1 MRPFFSSRT
10 YSTMAARILILTS
23 LFYCLVLASGNSH
36 ARTSPSRGS
45 IIVDA
50 SGEYPHSYTN
60 LSAAVTALHNR
71 TTSQTIFI
79 LPGTYTEQVYIPPH
93 AGPLTIQGYTSD
105 ARSYRSNLITITS
118 NISRL
123 TPGLANNDA
132 TSTVRLW
139 TSNVRLY
146 NLNIA
151 NTFGSGSQALA
162 LSAQNTNQGFYGCS
176 FTGYQDTVYSN
187 EGRQIYAKS
196 YINGA
201 VDFIFGLRASA
212 WFHDVDIVTVGTG
225 YITANGRETANNT
238 SVYVFDQCKVTGTS
252 GVNSTYL
259 GRPWRP
265 FSRVVFQ
272 KSYLGDVVK
281 AEGWSKWDTV
291 QSVDNVGYR
300 EYKNFGPGAGVGA
313 RANFSSQLEKS
324 IGAEEVLGKRFER
337 EEWVDTNYL

>member
-1 MRPFFSSRT
+1 
-10 YSTMAARILILTS
+10 MAARVIVLTS
-23 LFYCLVLASGNSH
+23 LLYCLVIASSNRH

-50 SGEYPHSYTN
+50 SGKYPYSYTN
-60 LSAAVTALHNR
+60 LSTAVAALHNN

-105 ARSYRSNLITITS
+105 ARSYHSNLITITS

-139 TSNVRLY
+139 TSNVKLY

-162 LSAQNTNQGFYGCS
+162 ISAQNTNQGFYGCN
-176 FTGYQDTVYSN
+176 FTGYQDTIYAN

-212 WFHDVDIVTVGTG
+212 WFHDVDIETIGTG
-225 YITANGRETANNT
+225 YITANGREAANNT
-238 SVYVFDQCKVTGTS
+238 SFYVFDQCKVNGKS

-272 KSYLGDVVK
+272 ESYLGDVVR
-281 AEGWSKWDTV
+281 AEGWSKWDAV
-291 QSVDNVGYR
+291 QSVENVRYG
-300 EYKNFGPGAGVGA
+300 EYKNFGPGTSVST

-324 IGAEEVLGKRFER
+324 VQAEEILGKGFER
-337 EEWVDTNYL
+337 EGWVDTSYLS